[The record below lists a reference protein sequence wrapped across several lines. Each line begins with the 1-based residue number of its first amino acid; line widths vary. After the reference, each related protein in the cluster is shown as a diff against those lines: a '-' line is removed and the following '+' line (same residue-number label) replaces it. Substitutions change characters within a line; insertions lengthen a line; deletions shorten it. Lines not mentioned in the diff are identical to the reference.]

1 MGTAHGYAT
10 AALARLSQDIRRYSV
25 YQAIPLILNTLRE
38 IHPDTD
44 ERRVHDFLELRANP
58 GLGFPGSDIECMELF
73 YEQGQLHVRLDLN
86 VMSLVGSG
94 SPLPAFY
101 AEQALGERDKPN
113 VTRDFLDIFNRRLQ
127 MLMLPV
133 WRKYRYHAMF
143 TRGATDP
150 FSEQLFALIGLHGQR
165 IRETPELNWK
175 RLLPYLGLLSLRAH
189 SAALIES
196 VLRYYFKHAQLFIE
210 QCVERTVDV
219 RSAQLNCLGVTNHQ
233 LGRAVVLGNRV
244 PDRSGKFRVHV
255 KGLDWERF
263 HEFLPIGPGYRPLG
277 ALVRLTLRDP
287 LDYDVCLELRHEDI
301 RELRIGQSNTCHLG
315 WTTWLGREHAL
326 GLVMLNR
333 PIH

>member
-1 MGTAHGYAT
+1 M
-10 AALARLSQDIRRYSV
+10 
-25 YQAIPLILNTLRE
+25 
-38 IHPDTD
+38 
-44 ERRVHDFLELRANP
+44 
-58 GLGFPGSDIECMELF
+58 
-73 YEQGQLHVRLDLN
+73 
-86 VMSLVGSG
+86 
-94 SPLPAFY
+94 
-101 AEQALGERDKPN
+101 
-113 VTRDFLDIFNRRLQ
+113 
-127 MLMLPV
+127 
-133 WRKYRYHAMF
+133 
-143 TRGATDP
+143 
-150 FSEQLFALIGLHGQR
+150 
-165 IRETPELNWK
+165 
-175 RLLPYLGLLSLRAH
+175 
-189 SAALIES
+189 
-196 VLRYYFKHAQLFIE
+196 LRYYFKHAQLFIE
-210 QCVERTVDV
+210 QCVERAVDV

-277 ALVRLTLRDP
+277 ALVRFTLRDP

>member
-1 MGTAHGYAT
+1 M
-10 AALARLSQDIRRYSV
+10 
-25 YQAIPLILNTLRE
+25 
-38 IHPDTD
+38 
-44 ERRVHDFLELRANP
+44 
-58 GLGFPGSDIECMELF
+58 
-73 YEQGQLHVRLDLN
+73 
-86 VMSLVGSG
+86 
-94 SPLPAFY
+94 
-101 AEQALGERDKPN
+101 
-113 VTRDFLDIFNRRLQ
+113 TRDFLDIFNRRLQ

-277 ALVRLTLRDP
+277 ALVRFTLRDP
-287 LDYDVCLELRHEDI
+287 L
-301 RELRIGQSNTCHLG
+301 
-315 WTTWLGREHAL
+315 TTTFVLSCAMKTSENCAL
-326 GLVMLNR
+326 ANR
-333 PIH
+333 TPVTWAGPPGSGASMPWVWSCSTDRYIKDDS